1 MQDFST
7 IEKSTGMSS
16 KEISASFKAFKKEA
30 GNERIQLD
38 KFTKLVANMNTNTG
52 KQSECIVKKATPLFI
67 CLL

>member
-16 KEISASFKAFKKEA
+16 KEVVASFKAFKKEA

-52 KQSECIVKKATPLFI
+52 EWSELSGSPSDT
-67 CLL
+67 